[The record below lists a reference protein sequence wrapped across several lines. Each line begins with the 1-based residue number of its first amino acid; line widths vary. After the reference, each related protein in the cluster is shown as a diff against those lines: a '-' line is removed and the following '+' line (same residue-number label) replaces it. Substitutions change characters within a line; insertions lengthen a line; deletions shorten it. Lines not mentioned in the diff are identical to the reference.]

1 MIYFGVID
9 FSCLFLREKEKVNS
23 FFLPLMAG
31 ALIQVS
37 NISVNWAI
45 MECTRPMRD
54 YVIMRV
60 CADVGQRFDVVIGL
74 LVSVGATTVMAM
86 GESVIL
92 RGLKT

>member
-9 FSCLFLREKEKVNS
+9 FSCLFLREKEKVNG

-37 NISVNWAI
+37 NIDVNWVI

-54 YVIMRV
+54 CVIMRL
-60 CADVGQRFDVVIGL
+60 CADVGQTFDVAIGL
-74 LVSVGATTVMAM
+74 LVSVGATTVTAM
-86 GESVIL
+86 G
-92 RGLKT
+92 